1 MCVTLP
7 SRVYTYRGVYTF
19 VRQAFGDRAVDNGET
34 GRVGRYRE
42 LKPGLSRADNSQSLL
57 HEISRSCLSTIRTF
71 AHRCAARGTHAAQ
84 RSAEPSAA
92 RLRETRAARPR
103 FVIDEISS
111 IDRRDEICSAVEVAF
126 SSLSR
131 VKGIG
136 GSRSRRRAILKLER
150 GNCVYPITSRSS
162 CSRRK
167 FSVK

>member
-1 MCVTLP
+1 MTLP
-7 SRVYTYRGVYTF
+7 SRVYTF
-19 VRQAFGDRAVDNGET
+19 VRQAFGAVDNGET
-34 GRVGRYRE
+34 SRVGRYRE

-57 HEISRSCLSTIRTF
+57 HEISRSCLSTVHTC
-71 AHRCAARGTHAAQ
+71 AHRCAARGTH
-84 RSAEPSAA
+84 AEPSAA

-111 IDRRDEICSAVEVAF
+111 IDRRDEVCSAVEAAF

-136 GSRSRRRAILKLER
+136 GSQSRCRAILKLER
-150 GNCVYPITSRSS
+150 GNCVYTPRSS